1 MDEDDDMDG
10 HHQEH
15 EDDDDEEINLDDIDL
30 EQLDPQILQI
40 AEQMGVHPTEVLKQ
54 IMKMNKNGEME
65 EDEDENGH
73 DIHDEDDVYGEEM
86 DIGHNF

>member
-1 MDEDDDMDG
+1 
-10 HHQEH
+10 
-15 EDDDDEEINLDDIDL
+15 
-30 EQLDPQILQI
+30 
-40 AEQMGVHPTEVLKQ
+40 
-54 IMKMNKNGEME
+54 MKMNKNGEME